1 MADTQ
6 TRPPR
11 ERRELAAKETVS
23 EKEKV
28 SRKVVT
34 GNVKVKQNSGHKL
47 GKLIRPE
54 DVKRVKDYLLKDVF
68 EPMVKKMLYEG
79 IIGSAEIA
87 IFGENRGRGRGG
99 SDGRP
104 RYRDRYDERNDRHS
118 RDREYSSRDRERFDP
133 GSLEFEYRGDA
144 ERVLDRMHEQLREF
158 HYVTVGDMYDFADK
172 TAPYTADKYGWTNLD
187 KAKIGRFRDMY
198 YIDLPAYMPIE
209 R

>member
-1 MADTQ
+1 MADIQ
-6 TRPPR
+6 TRPTR
-11 ERRELAAKETVS
+11 ERKELATRETAP

-34 GNVKVKQNSGHKL
+34 GNVKVKEHSGHKL
-47 GKLIRPE
+47 GGLIRPE

-87 IFGENRGRGRGG
+87 IFGENRGRGRSTR

-104 RYRDRYDERNDRHS
+104 NYRDRYDDRHDSRS
-118 RDREYSSRDRERFDP
+118 RDREERRERFDP

-144 ERVLDRMHEQLREF
+144 ERVLDRMHEQLRDYR
-158 HYVTVGDMYDFADK
+158 YVTVGDMYDFADK
-172 TAPYTADKYGWTNLD
+172 TAPFTADKYGWTNLD
-187 KAKIGRFRDMY
+187 KARVARFRDMY
-198 YIDLPAYMPIE
+198 YIDLPAYTQLE
-209 R
+209 RG